1 MTDSLFDEVKNI
13 SRSRQIVDKF
23 RTAIGTG
30 ALKIGDKLP
39 PERELC
45 EQLGV
50 SRTALREAVKIL
62 EAYGVLEPTQGG
74 GTYVTDKFAENVF
87 DFLGFGGELDR
98 LVLGHLLNTRCVLET
113 GAIEQAVDTAD
124 DRQLQNLQ
132 ALVDNLIKERDEAKI
147 GLLDAQ
153 FHETMVGLSG
163 NPILVS
169 IYKMIYKLM
178 TKETSEV
185 ITYPNARKIAET
197 DHTMIVEALKAR
209 DKKKCVKQVKDH
221 LKRTEELI
229 DTYFMERR
237 DQHEG
242 GA

>member
-1 MTDSLFDEVKNI
+1 MIESLFDEVKNT
-13 SRSRQIVDKF
+13 SRSRQIVDQF
-23 RTAIGTG
+23 RKAIGSG

-45 EQLGV
+45 DQLGV

-98 LVLGHLLNTRCVLET
+98 NVLGHLLNARYILET
-113 GAIEQAVDTAD
+113 GAVEQAADTAED
-124 DRQLQNLQ
+124 GDLVRLENL
-132 ALVDNLIKERDEAKI
+132 VEELIREEDETKI

-169 IYKMIYKLM
+169 IYRMIYKLM
-178 TKETSEV
+178 TRETSEV

-197 DHTMIVEALKAR
+197 DHRLILEALQTR
-209 DKKKCVKQVKDH
+209 DKKKCIKHVRDH
-221 LKRTEELI
+221 LQRTEKLI
-229 DTYFMERR
+229 DTYFKDNNSVIRP
-237 DQHEG
+237 G
-242 GA
+242 